1 MRVCVQ
7 DGDCL
12 ARALRSHEQLNSVA
26 RVCFAAGLVNL
37 VTVHEQALLV
47 STFRATL
54 ASQDQAF
61 DVLLELPSK
70 RFAAGDRPL
79 ELRQEGRGLRLAA
92 DGDEAD
98 PDLLFVPAVFD
109 PYGVLGRMSTSQT
122 RTGSLRLWLAAS
134 ELLRAISS
142 LAGTASTFDTQVSG
156 NRVSFSARGEL
167 TTVAI
172 EFATLEYQDEES
184 DRGDDRVS
192 YAYSYSLAQLRA
204 VSKDVLSSVERA
216 ELSLAPEGLLRIRGA
231 RLPHFSQVC
240 ALLPV

>member
-12 ARALRSHEQLNSVA
+12 ARALRTHEQLNSVA

-79 ELRQEGRGLRLAA
+79 ELRQEGRGLRLAV
-92 DGDEAD
+92 DDEAD

-109 PYGVLGRMSTSQT
+109 PYGVLDRMSMSQT
-122 RTGSLRLWLAAS
+122 RTRSLRLWLAAS

-142 LAGTASTFDTQVSG
+142 LAGTASTFDAQVSG
-156 NRVSFSARGEL
+156 NRVAFSARGEL

-172 EFATLEYQDEES
+172 EFATLEYQEEF
-184 DRGDDRVS
+184 DCGDDRVS

-216 ELSLAPEGLLRIRGA
+216 ELTLAPEGLLRIRGA